1 VLEGKPFTEEGAS
14 DTWTKPRIEVHAD
27 KVTFLF
33 NRAWSWNMHT
43 VRIHLR
49 AGMAGS
55 YRLRPAKLSLMS
67 NEGQWVTCDGLD
79 LKVQEGGAR

>member
-1 VLEGKPFTEEGAS
+1 
-14 DTWTKPRIEVHAD
+14 
-27 KVTFLF
+27 
-33 NRAWSWNMHT
+33 
-43 VRIHLR
+43 
-49 AGMAGS
+49 MAGS